1 MKSQKRMK
9 IKMNNLDYVEEY
21 DKLKTKVLKYI
32 IYKKRTEKEIRQKFS
47 KTIDE
52 DILEDIIDELK
63 ENGYIDDLNYIDRA
77 VNEFVALKNLSIRE
91 IKYKLFA
98 KGLSNDIIGE
108 YISSNFDELMEYE
121 IKSAKNII
129 IKKQSMQENEE
140 IKQGLLKK
148 GYIAENVKEAFNEV
162 ERD

>member
-1 MKSQKRMK
+1 
-9 IKMNNLDYVEEY
+9 MNNLDYVEEY

-32 IYKKRTEKEIRQKFS
+32 IYKKRTEKKIKQKFS

-98 KGLSNDIIGE
+98 KGLSNDIIDE

-129 IKKQSMQENEE
+129 IKKQSMQEDEE

>member
-1 MKSQKRMK
+1 
-9 IKMNNLDYVEEY
+9 MNNLDYVEEY

-98 KGLSNDIIGE
+98 KGLSNDIIDE
-108 YISSNFDELMEYE
+108 YISSNFDELMKYE

-129 IKKQSMQENEE
+129 IKKQSMQEYEE